1 MTRGRIPLVERKED
15 LPADNRAVWDQIA
28 ESRGH
33 VAGPFAAL
41 LHAPEVARRVG
52 HLGAYVRFESTALT
66 GPQRELAILATARAM
81 DCRYE
86 WAAHVPLA
94 RKAGVRDEAIAAIRD
109 RRAPGGLTPE
119 EAAVVTYVT
128 QLLRDHRVDDGA
140 FAAARERLGVPRLVE
155 LTASAGYYAM
165 IACTLNAFA
174 LEPDPGADRLP
185 D

>member
-94 RKAGVRDEAIAAIRD
+94 RDAGVRPEAIAAIRD
-109 RRAPGGLTPE
+109 RSAPAGLTPE
-119 EAAVVTYVT
+119 EAEIVAYVT
-128 QLLRDHRVDDGA
+128 RLLRDHRVDEA
-140 FAAARERLGVPRLVE
+140 TFAAARERLGDPSLVE
-155 LTASAGYYAM
+155 LTATAGYYAM
-165 IACTLNAFA
+165 LACALNAFA
-174 LEPDPGADRLP
+174 IAPDAGADLLP

>member
-1 MTRGRIPLVERKED
+1 MTGRIPLLARKED
-15 LPADNRAVWDQIA
+15 VAGEQRAVWEQIA

-41 LHAPEVARRVG
+41 LHAPEVARRVA
-52 HLGAYVRFESTALT
+52 HVGAYVRFESALAP
-66 GPQRELAILATARAM
+66 PQRELAILATARAM

-94 RKAGVRDEAIAAIRD
+94 RKAGVRDDAIAAIRD
-109 RRAPGGLTPE
+109 RRAPAGLTPD
-119 EAAVVTYVT
+119 EAVIVTYVT
-128 QLLRDHRVDDGA
+128 QLLRDHRVDDAA
-140 FAAARERLGVPRLVE
+140 FTAARDRLGVPQLVE

-165 IACTLNAFA
+165 LACTLNGFA
-174 LEPDPGADRLP
+174 VEPDPGTDRLP